1 MQRDFKG
8 VWIPKE
14 IWLNENLTALEKVI
28 FAEISSLDADEGCW
42 ASNQYFAEFCKCS
55 ERKVTETI
63 TKLKDLGLVRYE
75 KFDGRT
81 RILRVAE
88 NSIESSRKCEA
99 EQKNLLSNNIDNNI
113 NSNIETNN
121 TKVLLVDE
129 QNDCSNDFLGSA
141 KQSKSKGLSLYKKCA
156 GMIDDFTTNTELREL
171 LVTYLKFRL
180 EVRDKPIYANQ
191 WKGMLN
197 KLDREFSSTEEKCA
211 TIQQSIDR
219 GYLSFYPVKIV
230 KNYSKSD
237 NVHDRLNES
246 GEKYV
251 PKVSDN
257 EHREIRG
264 QIERGE
270 LERF

>member
-1 MQRDFKG
+1 MQENNYIVIQGWMRTELNLKG
-8 VWIPKE
+8 NDLLVYAVIYGFSQT
-14 IWLNENLTALEKVI
+14 ENQRFTGGL
-28 FAEISSLDADEGCW
+28 
-42 ASNQYFAEFCKCS
+42 QYLCDWCGA
-55 ERKVTETI
+55 
-63 TKLKDLGLVRYE
+63 TKQGILKNLQNLLDLGLIAKEDRYINNVKTVE
-75 KFDGRT
+75 YYSTQFNGGIK
-81 RILRVAE
+81 
-88 NSIESSRKCEA
+88 
-99 EQKNLLSNNIDNNI
+99 LSLTNNIDNKI
-113 NSNIETNN
+113 DSNIETNN

-129 QNDCSNDFLGSA
+129 QNDCSDNDLLGSA
-141 KQSKSKGLSLYKKCA
+141 KQSKSKGLSLYKKCVS
-156 GMIDDFTTNTELREL
+156 MIDDFTTNTELREL

-230 KNYSKSD
+230 KNYGKSD

-251 PKVSDN
+251 PKVSEN
-257 EHREIRG
+257 EHKEIRG